1 MSKTII
7 REWTEGVLVI
17 KILGYD
23 LNDIKE
29 YQAAGMKLIYSD
41 RRCIMFVKSF
51 DK

>member
-7 REWTEGVLVI
+7 SEWVEGFLVI
-17 KILGYD
+17 KIIGYD

-29 YQAAGMKLIYSD
+29 YYYAGMKVIYSD

-51 DK
+51 EK

>member
-7 REWTEGVLVI
+7 RERVEGFLVI
-17 KILGYD
+17 KIFGYD

-29 YQAAGMKLIYSD
+29 YHAEGMKLIYSD
-41 RRCIMFVKSF
+41 SRCIMFVKSF

>member
-7 REWTEGVLVI
+7 REWTEGFLVI
-17 KILGYD
+17 KILVYD

-29 YQAAGMKLIYSD
+29 YHDAGMKPIYLD

-51 DK
+51 EK